1 MPQNDFQRDFLWLT
15 FYAATQMM
23 LTKVKEQEDA
33 LIALIKQDDCPVSNN
48 KTPV

>member
-1 MPQNDFQRDFLWLT
+1 
-15 FYAATQMM
+15 M
-23 LTKVKEQEDA
+23 LTKVKKQEDA